1 MDTLTVEELK
11 QTPSRLVEDAARGEV
26 ALVVDQ
32 GLPAFFAMPVD
43 EALLTRGAKV
53 ALAMRLF
60 DQEIV
65 GLEGAARMAGI
76 SQSEMIDCLGVA
88 RIPVVRYGP
97 GELEAEIAHAMRLAD
112 RG

>member
-11 QTPSRLVEDAARGEV
+11 HAPGRLVDDAARGEV

-32 GLPAFFAMPVD
+32 GQPAFFALPVD
-43 EALLTRGAKV
+43 ETLLTRGAKV

-60 DQEIV
+60 DQEIL
-65 GLEGAARMAGI
+65 GLEGAAKLAGI

-88 RIPVVRYGP
+88 RIPVARYGE
-97 GELEAEIAHAMRLAD
+97 GELEAEIAHGMRLAD